1 MEAMKDEDPM
11 ARIFAL
17 GRAKRALKNY
27 QDQDDQLSPFDKRL
41 LKGFYTKDKW
51 ELVNSSEEESLKF
64 SAKIDRGRVKGLI
77 NHYLTN
83 KDGGLTKE
91 EKEAAKQKKS
101 AYAGKLHKM
110 HDAFD
115 PNRTKGYCWTHLKKD
130 EKKDENGKVINV
142 TYYDQLVDFKTGKV
156 TLRPELDCWDAKF
169 DDMKVPSFEPAIPQN
184 YEERSRNQ
192 VAPQIS
198 FGGI

>member
-1 MEAMKDEDPM
+1 MGYAMDAMKDEDPM

-27 QDQDDQLSPFDKRL
+27 QNQDHKLSPFDKRL

-83 KDGGLTKE
+83 KDGGLT
-91 EKEAAKQKKS
+91 
-101 AYAGKLHKM
+101 
-110 HDAFD
+110 
-115 PNRTKGYCWTHLKKD
+115 
-130 EKKDENGKVINV
+130 
-142 TYYDQLVDFKTGKV
+142 
-156 TLRPELDCWDAKF
+156 
-169 DDMKVPSFEPAIPQN
+169 
-184 YEERSRNQ
+184 
-192 VAPQIS
+192 
-198 FGGI
+198 